1 MELLLATQNPKK
13 IGEFR
18 QLLRPMG
25 VDLLTPDAVGGIPA
39 VEEDAPTFQGNA
51 EKKARAA
58 AMTTGRWCLA
68 DDSGLE
74 VDHLDGAPGVHS
86 ARFAGSHGDTAA
98 NNARLL
104 EELQGVPEER
114 RGARFVCA
122 LALARPDGDLE
133 VVLTGTARGRILE
146 EARGTGGFG
155 YDPLFLFVEEG
166 HAATGRGFA
175 ELTADEKGEV
185 SHRGRALV
193 QLADY
198 LAKHPSACSPS
209 PSR

>member
-1 MELLLATQNPKK
+1 MELLLATGNPKK
-13 IGEFR
+13 IEELR
-18 QLLRPMG
+18 RLLQPLG
-25 VDLLTPDAVGGIPA
+25 VGLLTPDDVGGIPE
-39 VEEDAPTFQGNA
+39 VEEDAPTFAGNA

-58 AMTTGRWCLA
+58 ALTTGRWCLA

-74 VDHLDGAPGVHS
+74 VEHLNGAPGVRS

-104 EELQGVPEER
+104 EELQGIPTER
-114 RGARFVCA
+114 RGARFVCS

-133 VVLTGTARGRILE
+133 CAFEGTSVGRILE
-146 EARGTGGFG
+146 AARGDGGFG

-166 HAATGRGFA
+166 HTATGRAFA
-175 ELTADEKGEV
+175 ELTVEEKGVV

-198 LAKHPSACSPS
+198 LAKHPNMCSPS
-209 PSR
+209 QSR

>member
-1 MELLLATQNPKK
+1 MELLLATQNPHK
-13 IGEFR
+13 IGELR
-18 QLLRPMG
+18 RLLQPLGM
-25 VDLLTPDAVGGIPA
+25 DLSTPDDVGGLPA
-39 VEEDAPTFQGNA
+39 VDEDAPTFAGNA

-58 AMTTGRWCLA
+58 ARATGRWSLA

-74 VDHLDGAPGVHS
+74 VDHLNAAPGVHS

-104 EELQGVPEER
+104 EELQGIPEER

-146 EARGTGGFG
+146 KARGSGGFG
-155 YDPLFLFVEEG
+155 YDPLFLFVEQG
-166 HAATGRGFA
+166 HVATGRAFA

-198 LAKHPSACSPS
+198 LARHPAAGSPNHF
-209 PSR
+209 R